1 MNRPL
6 MTTPCI
12 ELHEIHKTYQTAK
25 GPVHALQ
32 DITLSVAEGEFVSIV
47 GQTGCGKS
55 TLLKIISGILKPS
68 KGQISV
74 RGKSVREAQ
83 VEHEFGFIF
92 QDPVLLPW
100 RDVLKNIRLPLEV
113 IGYPEKDLE
122 RHCLE
127 MLDFVGLRDFAAAKP
142 WELSGGMRQR
152 VAIVRALG
160 FDPSTLLMDEP
171 FSALDEITR
180 QNLHEDFL
188 RLWEK
193 GRKTVVFVTHSVAEA
208 VFLSDRV
215 VVMSPRPGRIRKEV
229 DVQLP
234 RPRMP
239 EMTESRPYFDLLAE
253 VRSHLVG
260 ELT

>member
-1 MNRPL
+1 

-12 ELHEIHKTYQTAK
+12 ELQGVYKTYPTAK
-25 GPVHALQ
+25 DPVHALE
-32 DITLSVAEGEFVSIV
+32 DITLTVGEGEFISIV
-47 GQTGCGKS
+47 GETGCGKS
-55 TLLKIISGILKPS
+55 TLLKIISGILKPTR
-68 KGQISV
+68 GTISV

-83 VEHEFGFIF
+83 VNHEFGFIF

-100 RDVLKNIRLPLEV
+100 RDAMRNVRLPLEV
-113 IGYPEKDLE
+113 IGYSEQELD

-127 MLDFVGLRDFAAAKP
+127 MLEFVGLRDFASAKP

-152 VAIVRALG
+152 VAIVRALA

-180 QNLHEDFL
+180 QNLHADFL
-188 RLWEK
+188 DLWEK

-208 VFLSDRV
+208 VYLADRV

-229 DVQLP
+229 EVSLP
-234 RPRMP
+234 RPRTR
-239 EMTESRPYFDLLAE
+239 EIIESRPYFNLLAE
-253 VRSHLVG
+253 VRSHLLG
-260 ELT
+260 ESS